1 VTGDRNG
8 RFESHDSHPFQKSSI
23 SPLSSERGSYLKKWT
38 GRLPIALIYP
48 NSYAVGMSS
57 LGFQL
62 VYGLLGEMEGIVC
75 ERFFFPGSDVPV
87 RSLESGRPLTD
98 FPLVFFSI
106 SFEHDYLNLVRLL
119 LAGGLIPFAE
129 DREDRIRPSQPLVI
143 GGGVATFMNPEPLAP
158 FVDLFV
164 IGEAEPVLAHLAAL
178 LATRLQD
185 GEKGSGVRRSALL
198 SETVRRFPGCY
209 APALYRPQ
217 YHEDGSFAG
226 YLPAPGLPA
235 RIGKVIM
242 PTCQRAAHS
251 LILTPE
257 AEFADLYLTE
267 LGRGCSR
274 GCRFCAAGFIYR
286 PPRLW
291 DADAVM
297 AGLAERP
304 ESVSRIGLLGMEMAG
319 QEALTHLS
327 RYLLESGCS
336 LAFSSLRA
344 DRISGALL
352 QLLEK
357 SRLKSVAI
365 APDGASERLRR
376 VINKGLTEDDLLA
389 AAEALAGAG
398 LYKLKLY
405 LMIGLPTETM
415 EDLEEMLAL
424 IARIKERIN
433 PLGRRRGRLC
443 EITLSVNS
451 FTPKPW
457 TPFQFHPFG
466 VSERLAPGET
476 RTGAEAVRTL
486 KGRLKFLQMG
496 LKKEANVRMT
506 CDKPEN
512 VLFQAV
518 LARGDRRL
526 APVLMDMAAGIPWKQ
541 AMKKNR
547 LAPEQFAVRGYAKE
561 EPLPWSIIDHGVTQ
575 GYLWDEYMKAFAE
588 RQTLP
593 CDTKVCR
600 RCGVCRD

>member
-1 VTGDRNG
+1 
-8 RFESHDSHPFQKSSI
+8 
-23 SPLSSERGSYLKKWT
+23 LSSERGSYLKKWT

-62 VYGLLGEMEGIVC
+62 VYGLLGEMEEIVC
-75 ERFFFPGSDVPV
+75 ERFFLPHSPGPL
-87 RSLESGRPLTD
+87 RSLESGRTLD
-98 FPLVFFSI
+98 SFPLVLFSI
-106 SFEHDYLNLVRLL
+106 SFEHDYLNLVQLL
-119 LAGGLIPFAE
+119 LAGGLSPFAE
-129 DREDRIRPSQPLVI
+129 NREDSIRPSQPLVI

-164 IGEAEPVLAHLAAL
+164 VGEAEPVLEDLVTF
-178 LATRLQD
+178 LATHLQD
-185 GEKGSGVRRSALL
+185 WKNGQGARRSELL
-198 SETVRRFPGCY
+198 PEISLRFPGCY
-209 APALYRPQ
+209 APSLYVPQ
-217 YHEDGSFAG
+217 YHKDGLFAG
-226 YLPAPGLPA
+226 HLPVSGMPE
-235 RIGKVIM
+235 RIQKV
-242 PTCQRAAHS
+242 TSLNCTRAAHS
-251 LILTPE
+251 QLLTPE
-257 AEFADLYLTE
+257 AEFSDLYLTE

-291 DADAVM
+291 DVEAVM
-297 AGLAERP
+297 AGLAERS
-304 ESVSRIGLLGMEMAG
+304 ESVKRIGLLGMEMAS
-319 QEALTHLS
+319 QDSLTHLS

-344 DRISGALL
+344 DRISGPLL
-352 QLLEK
+352 DLLEK
-357 SRLKSVAI
+357 SQLKSVAI

-389 AAEALAGAG
+389 AAEALAAAG

-405 LMIGLPTETM
+405 LMVGLPSETV
-415 EDLEEMLAL
+415 EDLEEMLVL
-424 IARIKERIN
+424 IQRIKARIN
-433 PLGRRRGRLC
+433 PLGRQRGRLC
-443 EITLSVNS
+443 EISLSVNS

-466 VSERLAPGET
+466 VSEQLAPGET
-476 RTGAEAVRTL
+476 RRGADAILTL
-486 KGRLKFLQMG
+486 KGRIKFLQTG

-526 APVLMDMAAGIPWKQ
+526 ASVLFAMAAKGMGWKQ
-541 AMKKNR
+541 AMKENG
-547 LAPEQFAVRGYAKE
+547 LGAEQFAVRGYGKDE
-561 EPLPWSIIDHGVTQ
+561 SLPWEIIDHGVKH

-588 RQTLP
+588 KQTSP

-600 RCGVCRD
+600 RCGVCHD